1 MSVANDK
8 KVNGARNIREL
19 VAMKID
25 PDNEL

>member
-8 KVNGARNIREL
+8 KVKGARSIREL